1 MRINISVT
9 KKQKAFI
16 DAKET
21 EVLFGGAAG
30 GGKSYGQ
37 LVDTLIY
44 ALKYPGSKQLILRRS
59 FSELGKSLIRAS
71 MEIFP
76 RDIYTFNAANHMGKF
91 KNGSIVDFG
100 YCANES
106 DVYQYQSAEYDQIRF
121 DELTHFTEA
130 QYLYLISRLRGSNGY
145 PKQIKSS
152 TNPGGVGHSWVKA
165 RFIDPSPAGMAFSGG
180 EGLSRIF
187 IPSFL
192 SDNSFLEKND
202 PSYKER
208 LLALPQKERIAL
220 LNGEWNIFEGQ
231 YFAEF
236 STEHHVCEPFE
247 IPSHWRRFR
256 TIDYGLDRLAC
267 LWIALSPDG
276 KSYVYREFCES
287 NLPISRA
294 AEEIL
299 KHTPTDESIY
309 ATLAPPDLWFRTQ
322 ESGKSK
328 HRLFLEAGL
337 NLIKTANDR
346 ECGWLAIKEM
356 LIDKDG
362 EGAKLQIFR
371 NCTEIIKCL
380 PMLKIDKLR
389 PTDCSTEPHIIT
401 HAPDALRGYAIYRS
415 TPPSYDEKPGPRQIW
430 SEDIW
435 EDYMRASESEQNYLI
450 KKYGEPN

>member
-1 MRINISVT
+1 MNIDLTVT

-16 DAKET
+16 DSKET

-44 ALKYPGSKQLILRRS
+44 ALRYPGSKQLVLRRS
-59 FSELGKSLIRAS
+59 FAELDKSLIRSS

-76 RDIYTFNAANHMGKF
+76 RDIYTFNSSSHVGRF

-100 YCANES
+100 YCAYES

-121 DELTHFTEA
+121 DELTHFTEG
-130 QYLYLISRLRGSNGY
+130 QYLYLISRLRGANRF
-145 PKQIKSS
+145 PKQVKSS
-152 TNPGGVGHSWVKA
+152 TNPGGIGHTWVKE
-165 RFIDPSPAGMAFSGG
+165 RFIDPSPPGVAFSGG
-180 EGLSRIF
+180 GGLTRVF
-187 IPSFL
+187 IPSLL

-202 PSYKER
+202 PSYRQRLMALPRKER
-208 LLALPQKERIAL
+208 LAL
-220 LNGEWNIFEGQ
+220 LMGDWNIFDGQ
-231 YFAEF
+231 YFSEF
-236 STEHHVCEPFE
+236 SRDAHVCEPFP
-247 IPSHWRRFR
+247 IPQHWRKFR

-267 LWIALSPDG
+267 LWIALSPEG
-276 KSYVYREFCES
+276 KSYVYREFCKS
-287 NLPISRA
+287 NLPISHA
-294 AEEIL
+294 AREIL
-299 KHTPTDESIY
+299 ERTPEDEDIY

-328 HRLFLEAGL
+328 HILFSEAGL
-337 NLIKTANDR
+337 RLTKTGNDR
-346 ECGWLAIKEM
+346 ESGWLAIKEM
-356 LIDKDG
+356 LITG
-362 EGAKLQIFR
+362 REEGARLQIFR

-401 HAPDALRGYAIYRS
+401 HAPDALRGYAIYRAN
-415 TPPSYDEKPGPRQIW
+415 PQKEICEGERVRW
-430 SEDIW
+430 SRDLM
-435 EDYMRASESEQNYLI
+435 EDYLNASETEKKYLI